1 LVAALVPAD
10 APARRLAR
18 RLAGTAAVGLSPV
31 ERDPGALGRA
41 LAAAELALVLGE
53 RTGVSHADLLAGS
66 WRVLLRLAVNDRTEL
81 EALVD
86 SALGPAVEHDRTS
99 PAGLIE
105 TLRAYL
111 DHGANMNATAAA
123 IYAHRHTIAYRLERV
138 RALTG
143 HDPQTPRGQQELA
156 LGLTALALR
165 EALVG

>member
-1 LVAALVPAD
+1 M
-10 APARRLAR
+10 
-18 RLAGTAAVGLSPV
+18 GLSPV
-31 ERDPGALGRA
+31 ERDPGSLGRA
-41 LAAAELALVLGE
+41 LAAAELALMLGE

-66 WRVLLRLAVNDRTEL
+66 WRVLLRLAVNDRAEL

-99 PAGLIE
+99 PASLID

-138 RALTG
+138 RDLTG
-143 HDPQTPRGQQELA
+143 HDPQTPQGQRE
-156 LGLTALALR
+156 LGLGLQALAVR
-165 EALVG
+165 AAYAAP